1 MSTPQDEE
9 KKDGEKKQRV
19 RCNRG
24 DRCDDFL
31 TSDVSVHPR
40 HIELV
45 LSYTR
50 RNVKPVNVPAAN
62 ILRALIRRA

>member
-1 MSTPQDEE
+1 MKR
-9 KKDGEKKQRV
+9 KKPGEKKQGV
-19 RCNRG
+19 RYNRG
-24 DRCDDFL
+24 DPCDDFL
-31 TSDVSVHPR
+31 TSDVFVHPR

-45 LSYTR
+45 LSYTK

>member
-1 MSTPQDEE
+1 MKR
-9 KKDGEKKQRV
+9 KKDGGEETRGV

-24 DRCDDFL
+24 DRRDDFL
-31 TSDVSVHPR
+31 TSGVSVHPR

-45 LSYTR
+45 LSYTG